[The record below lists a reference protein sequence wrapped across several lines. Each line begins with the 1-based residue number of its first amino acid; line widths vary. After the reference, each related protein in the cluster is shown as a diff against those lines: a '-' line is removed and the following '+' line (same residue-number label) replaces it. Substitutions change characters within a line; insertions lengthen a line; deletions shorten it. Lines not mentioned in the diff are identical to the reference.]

1 MPNPS
6 RFKFS
11 RNRSTSVKSID
22 PHTLCSTQTLIDTFY
37 QMNISI
43 FVRIP
48 DMEIIDINAYVDY
61 SIDPVEK
68 KAIKELSRLKD
79 FRIGPGIRKIIKGLV
94 SEDVSDSQIIFML
107 EEACQGIILN
117 MTREMATQLPDNL
130 DLDIQIFRDMVKTNT
145 RLYNRCAAY
154 SKGSSLVEGLD
165 LESGGKQC

>member
-6 RFKFS
+6 RFKYS

-22 PHTLCSTQTLIDTFY
+22 PQTLCSCQNLIDTFY
-37 QMNISI
+37 QMQLAV

-48 DMEIIDINAYVDY
+48 EMIVIDIDAHVDY
-61 SIDPVEK
+61 SIDPIEK
-68 KAIKELSRLKD
+68 KAVTELHKLKN
-79 FRIGPGIRKIIKGLV
+79 FSIGPGMRKILKGTV
-94 SEDVSDSQIIFML
+94 SEDVSNSQLIFMF

-117 MTREMATQLPDNL
+117 MTREMATQLPDHQ
-130 DLDIQIFRDMVKTNT
+130 DLDIHIFREMVKTNI

-154 SKGSSLVEGLD
+154 AKGSSLVEGLD

>member
-11 RNRSTSVKSID
+11 RNRSTSVVSID
-22 PHTLCSTQTLIDTFY
+22 SDTLCSSQTLIDTF
-37 QMNISI
+37 NKLSLDL
-43 FVRIP
+43 FVIIP
-48 DMEIIDINAYVDY
+48 EMEIIDIKVHVDY
-61 SIDPVEK
+61 CIDPVER
-68 KAIKELSRLKD
+68 KAVDELSRLKA
-79 FRIGPGIRKIIKGLV
+79 FRIGPGIRKVAKGLV
-94 SEDVSDSQIIFML
+94 SKDVSDSQLIFMF

-117 MTREMATQLPDNL
+117 MTREMATQLPDNQ
-130 DLDIQIFRDMVKTNT
+130 DIDIQIFQEMVRANP